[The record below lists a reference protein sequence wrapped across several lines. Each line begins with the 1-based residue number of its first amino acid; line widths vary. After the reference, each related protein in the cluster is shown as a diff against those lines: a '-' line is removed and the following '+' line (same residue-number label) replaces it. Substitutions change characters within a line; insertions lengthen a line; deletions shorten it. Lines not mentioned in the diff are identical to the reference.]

1 MSEDRS
7 SGGSLTARWLERLFP
22 GVVGEPR
29 DRKDLVALLKQA
41 KDRALF
47 DTEALAMLE
56 GVLQVSDLQVR
67 DIMIPRAQMVVVGR
81 DNELGQVLPLVTES
95 AHSRFPVIDDDPAE
109 VVGIL
114 LAKDLLQ
121 YCGNN
126 APRFKMRDIVR
137 SAVFVPESKRL
148 NVLLREFRASRN
160 HMAIVIDEYGN
171 AAGLV
176 TIEDVLEQIVGE
188 IEDEYDFDEGA
199 FILRRGPN
207 SYTIKAHTTIEE
219 FNDYF
224 GVEFD
229 DSDYDTIGGL
239 TVNAL
244 GHLPARGESVVV
256 DGFRISVVRE
266 DSRKVRLLDVERIE
280 GGEAVPAPAAKAP
293 PPDTPGS

>member
-1 MSEDRS
+1 MSDDRS
-7 SGGSLTARWLERLFP
+7 GNGSLTTRWLERLFP

-29 DRKDLVALLKQA
+29 DRKELIDLLKQA

-56 GVLQVSDLQVR
+56 GVLQVADLQVR

-81 DNELGQVLPLVTES
+81 DHLPVVTES
-95 AHSRFPVIDDDPAE
+95 AHSRFPVIDDDRAE
-109 VVGIL
+109 VVGIM

-121 YCGNN
+121 YCGDN

-199 FILRRGPN
+199 FILKRGAN
-207 SYTIKAHTTIEE
+207 SYTVKAHTTVEE
-219 FNDYF
+219 FNEYF
-224 GVEFD
+224 GVAFD
-229 DSDYDTIGGL
+229 DSDFDTIGGL
-239 TVNAL
+239 AVNAF
-244 GHLPARGESVVV
+244 GHLPTRGEAVVL
-256 DGFRISVVRE
+256 DGFRFTVVRA
-266 DSRKVRLLDVERIE
+266 DSRRVRLLNVERI
-280 GGEAVPAPAAKAP
+280 AAPAPPEGSDTAA
-293 PPDTPGS
+293 PGSTGS

>member
-1 MSEDRS
+1 
-7 SGGSLTARWLERLFP
+7 
-22 GVVGEPR
+22 VGEPR
-29 DRKDLVALLKQA
+29 DRKALIALLKQA

-67 DIMIPRAQMVVVGR
+67 DIMIPRAQMVVVER
-81 DNELGQVLPLVTES
+81 DAELADVLPVVVES
-95 AHSRFPVIDDDPAE
+95 AHSRFPVIDDDRAE
-109 VVGIL
+109 VVGTL

-121 YCGNN
+121 YCGAQ

-160 HMAIVIDEYGN
+160 HMAIVIDEYGG

-199 FILRRGPN
+199 FILKRAAN
-207 SYTIKAHTTIEE
+207 SYTIKAHTTIED
-219 FNDYF
+219 FNEYF
-224 GVEFD
+224 GVDFD
-229 DSDYDTIGGL
+229 DSDVDTIGGL
-239 TVNAL
+239 TVNAF
-244 GHLPARGESVVV
+244 GHLPSRGESVEC
-256 DGFRISVVRE
+256 GEFRFTVVRA
-266 DSRKVRLLDVERIE
+266 DSRRVRLLNVERLE
-280 GGEAVPAPAAKAP
+280 TAMGGSETSTTAVS
-293 PPDTPGS
+293 PDNG

>member
-1 MSEDRS
+1 MSEDRPPLS
-7 SGGSLTARWLERLFP
+7 TRWLERLFP

-29 DRKDLVALLKQA
+29 DRNELIALLKQA
-41 KDRALF
+41 KERALF
-47 DTEALAMLE
+47 DAEALAMLE

-67 DIMIPRAQMVVVGR
+67 DIMIPRAQMVVVER
-81 DNELGQVLPLVTES
+81 DQELDQVLPIVVES
-95 AHSRFPVIDDDPAE
+95 AHSRFPVIDDDRAE

-121 YCGNN
+121 YCGEA

-137 SAVFVPESKRL
+137 SAVFAPESKRL

-199 FILRRGPN
+199 FILKRGSN

-219 FNDYF
+219 FNEYF
-224 GVEFD
+224 DVELE
-229 DSDYDTIGGL
+229 DSDYDTVGGL
-239 TVNAL
+239 TVTAL
-244 GHLPARGESVVV
+244 GHLPSRGESVTFG
-256 DGFRISVVRE
+256 GFCFTVVRA
-266 DSRKVRLLDVERIE
+266 DSRKVRLLHVERIDVTAIPE
-280 GGEAVPAPAAKAP
+280 QDAGSPAA
-293 PPDTPGS
+293 G